1 MPPPGTFPTA
11 CENPLKIGS
20 LDVSLGGPLFV
31 LAGPCVLE
39 DDKLP
44 FEVARAMAEIT
55 GELGLPFVF
64 KASFDKANRTS
75 IKSFRGP
82 GPEEGLALL
91 AAVRDELGVP
101 VMTDILEVE
110 HCELAVGKVDLIQ
123 VPAFLS
129 RQTDLLVAAGKSGL
143 AVNIKKGQ
151 FMAPWDIGHSLEKVR
166 STGNEN
172 VCLTDRGVTFG
183 YNTLVSDMR
192 AIPIMQELGV
202 PVVFDATH
210 SVQKPSGAGG
220 TTGGDRQYA
229 PVLARAAVA
238 AGCDG
243 VFAETH
249 PDPDRALSDGPNMI
263 PLTEMR
269 AMLKTLAA
277 VQRAV
282 RED

>member
-1 MPPPGTFPTA
+1 VRIG
-11 CENPLKIGS
+11 PLTIEP
-20 LDVSLGGPLFV
+20 GGPLFL

-44 FEVARAMAEIT
+44 FTVAERMRDLCAEM
-55 GELGLPFVF
+55 GVPFVF

-75 IKSFRGP
+75 LDSFRGP

-91 AAVRDELGVP
+91 AAVREQVGVP
-101 VMTDILEVE
+101 VMTDIHEIS

-129 RQTDLLVAAGKSGL
+129 RQTDLLLAAGRSGI
-143 AVNIKKGQ
+143 AVNVKKAQ
-151 FMAPWDIGHSLEKVR
+151 FMAPWDIEHSLDKVR
-166 STGNEN
+166 STGNQD
-172 VCLTDRGVTFG
+172 VCVTERGVSFG

-192 AIPIMQELGV
+192 AIPIMQGFNV

-220 TTGGDRQYA
+220 TTGGDRRFA
-229 PVLARAAVA
+229 PLLAKAAVA

-243 VFAETH
+243 IFAETH
-249 PDPDRALSDGPNMI
+249 PDPDKALSDGPNMI
-263 PLTEMR
+263 PLAEME
-269 AMLKTLAA
+269 AMLRTLIKVRAA
-277 VQRAV
+277 VT
-282 RED
+282 ED